1 MRNVGFPCIAVF
13 DVCPTVGAMDMP
25 DLVVEGALRWGFD
38 KVEARFGRAAA
49 WLVTIALVASLI
61 GMAVAVWKTAI

>member
-1 MRNVGFPCIAVF
+1 
-13 DVCPTVGAMDMP
+13 MDMP
-25 DLVVEGALRWGFD
+25 DLVAEGALRWVYD

-61 GMAVAVWKTAI
+61 GMAVAVWKTVI